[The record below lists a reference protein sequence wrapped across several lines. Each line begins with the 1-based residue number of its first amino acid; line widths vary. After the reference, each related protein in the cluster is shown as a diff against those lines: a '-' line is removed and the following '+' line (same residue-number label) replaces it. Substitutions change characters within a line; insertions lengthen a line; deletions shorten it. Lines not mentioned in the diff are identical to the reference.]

1 MKKVRKSFRN
11 FILSRIAK
19 AHKDQEYL
27 DVNLMTSE
35 GEMISAHRFVL
46 AASSQLITS
55 TLLSTSN
62 YEEDSVIVLPDFDKQ
77 TLQNFV
83 LLMYGHLNPDVIEQS
98 QRQDILELC
107 HLFGMQSNDKV
118 SEDTCEPFQPLHEK
132 ETTKS
137 KSVQPEQH
145 FATFVNNVLKCPDCP
160 QKFTEEKDLAF
171 HQQACHLQPLTFF
184 CGICQKTFEKEA
196 SLRAHKIAA
205 HHAGTKV
212 KLECDKCGG
221 YFTGKMQI

>member
-19 AHKDQEYL
+19 AHKDQEFL

-35 GEMISAHRFVL
+35 GETISAHRFVL

-83 LLMYGHLNPDVIEQS
+83 LLIYGHLNPDVVEQS

-107 HLFGMQSNDKV
+107 HLFGMHKQ
-118 SEDTCEPFQPLHEK
+118 K
-132 ETTKS
+132 ENG
-137 KSVQPEQH
+137 
-145 FATFVNNVLKCPDCP
+145 A
-160 QKFTEEKDLAF
+160 
-171 HQQACHLQPLTFF
+171 
-184 CGICQKTFEKEA
+184 
-196 SLRAHKIAA
+196 
-205 HHAGTKV
+205 
-212 KLECDKCGG
+212 
-221 YFTGKMQI
+221 

>member
-19 AHKDQEYL
+19 AHKDQEFL

-62 YEEDSVIVLPDFDKQ
+62 YEEDSVIVLPDFDKE

-83 LLMYGHLNPDVIEQS
+83 LLIYGHLNPDVVEQS

-107 HLFGMQSNDKV
+107 HLFGMQSNEKV
-118 SEDTCEPFQPLHEK
+118 IEDISEPFQPLTEIPK
-132 ETTKS
+132 ETKS
-137 KSVQPEQH
+137 KSVQPEH

-160 QKFTEEKDLAF
+160 QKFTEERDLAF

-184 CGICQKTFEKEA
+184 CGICQKTFEKET
-196 SLRAHKIAA
+196 SLRHHKIAA
-205 HHAGTKV
+205 HHAGTKI

-221 YFTGKMQI
+221 YFTGK